1 MINLSALPGFYRALL
16 AAALLLL
23 CQPAWASKR
32 VALVIGNAAYQN
44 APMLPNPVNDGAVIS
59 ATLKDAGFD
68 VVDSRH
74 DLSAV
79 EMRRALRDFSDRAR
93 DADIALIYY
102 AGHGL
107 EVDGNNYL
115 IPVDAK
121 LERDAD
127 VYDEGLSLDRVLVA
141 IEPAKQ
147 LRLVILD
154 ACRDNPFAKSM
165 KRTLVSRSIERG
177 LAKVEPTSPNTL
189 IAYSAKAGS
198 TALDGDSKNSP
209 FTVALSKHLTTPGL
223 DVRRAFGFVRDD
235 VLKTTNNRQEPFV
248 YGSLGGED
256 VPLVP
261 AKPVAA
267 APAAEPAP
275 NPQVEARRDYELAV
289 QIGNKA
295 ALNAFLTQHPDGYY
309 ANLARIQLAKVE
321 AEEARVVATEKARLA
336 EQERARLAAGSA
348 QNAPQLKAAEAEA
361 KSAEDARIAA
371 EKAKQVALD
380 QAADA
385 ERKRV
390 AAEASIAP
398 TPSGGRTAASND
410 TVLAAAPA
418 ANSPT
423 PAPPAPPKKTDVAAL
438 TPGPAPQ
445 ADLGKSVQLELQR
458 VGCLSGPVDG
468 DWNAATKRSLSSFNR
483 NAGTKLDVKTASLD
497 TLDAI
502 KRKDGRVCP
511 PACDHGFRADGD
523 HCSKIVCAEG
533 SFINDDNECEKRH
546 GKTPTVKKDRE
557 REDRNRDREAD
568 HAGDRNR
575 DRRDYRDAPRNER
588 VMQEPPS
595 SDYGAPPPRAS
606 IRKPESAPGQIVCGV
621 SGCHAVAR
629 GCHIEYKTTAQGGPI
644 EGGGGNVQVCN

>member
-1 MINLSALPGFYRALL
+1 MMKFAGLPGFYRALL
-16 AAALLLL
+16 AVALLLL
-23 CQPAWASKR
+23 CQPAWAGKR

-44 APMLPNPVNDGAVIS
+44 APTLPNPVNDGAVI
-59 ATLKDAGFD
+59 ATTLKDAGFD

-165 KRTLVSRSIERG
+165 KRTMVSRSIERG

-209 FTVALSKHLTTPGL
+209 FTTALSKHLTTPGL
-223 DVRRAFGFVRDD
+223 DVRRAFGYVRDD
-235 VLKTTNNRQEPFV
+235 VLKTTGNRQEPFV

-267 APAAEPAP
+267 APSAAPAS
-275 NPQVEARRDYELAV
+275 NPQIEARHDYELAV
-289 QIGNKA
+289 QIGNKD
-295 ALNAFLTQHPDGYY
+295 ALNAFLAQHPDGYY

-321 AEEARVVATEKARLA
+321 AEETRVVATEKARLA
-336 EQERARLAAGSA
+336 EQERARLAADSA
-348 QNAPQLKAAEAEA
+348 QTSQQLKAAEAEA
-361 KSAEDARIAA
+361 KSAEQARIAA

-380 QAADA
+380 EAADA

-390 AAEASIAP
+390 AAEAAQS
-398 TPSGGRTAASND
+398 SGRTAASNNNVVAA
-410 TVLAAAPA
+410 TVPA
-418 ANSPT
+418 ASP
-423 PAPPAPPKKTDVAAL
+423 PPAPPKQQADTRQTDVAAL

-445 ADLGKSVQLELQR
+445 VDLGKSVQLELRR
-458 VGCLSGPVDG
+458 VGCLSGPADG
-468 DWNAATKRSLSSFNR
+468 DWNAATKRSLSAFNR

-497 TLDAI
+497 TLDTI
-502 KRKDGRVCP
+502 KKKDGRVCP

-533 SFINDDNECEKRH
+533 SFLNEDNACEKRH
-546 GKTPTVKKDRE
+546 GKTPTAKKDRE
-557 REDRNRDREAD
+557 READRNRDREVN
-568 HAGDRNR
+568 RER
-575 DRRDYRDAPRNER
+575 DRSDYRNDYRDER
-588 VMQEPPS
+588 AIQEQPVQR
-595 SDYGAPPPRAS
+595 ARPPR
-606 IRKPESAPGQIVCGV
+606 ISARDSGGTGQIVCGV
-621 SGCHAVAR
+621 VGCHAVAK
-629 GCHIEYKTTAQGGPI
+629 GCHIEYHTTAQGGPI

>member
-1 MINLSALPGFYRALL
+1 MRAMMKFSGLPGFYRALF

-23 CQPAWASKR
+23 CQPAFAARR
-32 VALVIGNAAYQN
+32 VALVIGNSAYQN
-44 APMLPNPVNDGAVIS
+44 APTLPNPVNDGAVIA
-59 ATLKDAGFD
+59 ATLKSAGFD

-74 DLSAV
+74 DLGAV
-79 EMRRALRDFSDRAR
+79 ELRRALRDFSDRAR
-93 DADIALIYY
+93 DADIAVIYY

-127 VYDEGLSLDRVLVA
+127 VYDEGVSLDRVLVA

-154 ACRDNPFAKSM
+154 ACRDNPFAKTM
-165 KRTLVSRSIERG
+165 KRTLASRSIERG

-198 TALDGDSKNSP
+198 TALDGDGKDSP

-223 DVRRAFGFVRDD
+223 DVRRAFGYVRDD
-235 VLKTTNNRQEPFV
+235 VLKTTGNRQEPFV

-261 AKPVAA
+261 GKPAA
-267 APAAEPAP
+267 AVPAP
-275 NPQVEARRDYELAV
+275 APDPQAGVRRDYELAF
-289 QIGNKA
+289 QIGNKD
-295 ALNAFLTQHPDGYY
+295 ALNAFLAQHPDGYY
-309 ANLARIQLAKVE
+309 ANLARIELARIA
-321 AEEARVVATEKARLA
+321 AEETRVAATEKARQA
-336 EQERARLAAGSA
+336 EQERARLAADSTQSA
-348 QNAPQLKAAEAEA
+348 QQLKAAEAAA
-361 KSAEDARIAA
+361 KAAEQARIDA

-385 ERKRV
+385 ERKRI
-390 AAEASIAP
+390 AAES
-398 TPSGGRTAASND
+398 S
-410 TVLAAAPA
+410 AAAPSGNRA
-418 ANSPT
+418 AATNNVAAAT
-423 PAPPAPPKKTDVAAL
+423 PVANPPAPEPPKQTDVAAL

-445 ADLGKSVQLELQR
+445 ADINKSVQIELRR
-458 VGCLSGPVDG
+458 VGCLNTAADG
-468 DWNAATKRSLSSFNR
+468 EWSAATQRSLTLFNR

-502 KRKDGRVCP
+502 KHRDGRVCP
-511 PACDHGFRADGD
+511 LVCDHGFRAEGER
-523 HCSKIVCAEG
+523 CSRIVCAEG
-533 SFINDDNECEKRH
+533 SFLNEDNECEKRR
-546 GKTPTVKKDRE
+546 GKTPVARRDRDNGRE
-557 REDRNRDREAD
+557 R
-568 HAGDRNR
+568 GR
-575 DRRDYRDAPRNER
+575 DRRDYRD
-588 VMQEPPS
+588 
-595 SDYGAPPPRAS
+595 DYPDQRAIQQQPVQRARPPRL
-606 IRKPESAPGQIVCGV
+606 SARDSGGTGQIVCGV

-629 GCHIEYKTTAQGGPI
+629 GCHIEFKTTAQGGPI

>member
-1 MINLSALPGFYRALL
+1 M
-16 AAALLLL
+16 
-23 CQPAWASKR
+23 
-32 VALVIGNAAYQN
+32 
-44 APMLPNPVNDGAVIS
+44 
-59 ATLKDAGFD
+59 
-68 VVDSRH
+68 
-74 DLSAV
+74 
-79 EMRRALRDFSDRAR
+79 
-93 DADIALIYY
+93 IYY

-235 VLKTTNNRQEPFV
+235 VLKTTGNRQEPFV

-289 QIGNKA
+289 QIGNKD

-361 KSAEDARIAA
+361 KSAEQARIAA

-390 AAEASIAP
+390 AAEASSAP
-398 TPSGGRTAASND
+398 TSSGGRTAANNE
-410 TVLAAAPA
+410 TVVAAAPA
-418 ANSPT
+418 ANSP
-423 PAPPAPPKKTDVAAL
+423 APVPPKQTPPNQTDVAAL

-445 ADLGKSVQLELQR
+445 ADLGKSVQLELQPR
-458 VGCLSGPVDG
+458 RLPERSRRRRLERG
-468 DWNAATKRSLSSFNR
+468 DETLAEFVQPQRR
-483 NAGTKLDVKTASLD
+483 NQA
-497 TLDAI
+497 
-502 KRKDGRVCP
+502 RRQ
-511 PACDHGFRADGD
+511 
-523 HCSKIVCAEG
+523 
-533 SFINDDNECEKRH
+533 
-546 GKTPTVKKDRE
+546 DRE
-557 REDRNRDREAD
+557 PR
-568 HAGDRNR
+568 HAR
-575 DRRDYRDAPRNER
+575 
-588 VMQEPPS
+588 
-595 SDYGAPPPRAS
+595 
-606 IRKPESAPGQIVCGV
+606 
-621 SGCHAVAR
+621 CHQ
-629 GCHIEYKTTAQGGPI
+629 AQGRPGLPAGLRPWLQGRWRPLQQDRLR
-644 EGGGGNVQVCN
+644 GGIVYQRRQ

>member
-1 MINLSALPGFYRALL
+1 
-16 AAALLLL
+16 
-23 CQPAWASKR
+23 
-32 VALVIGNAAYQN
+32 
-44 APMLPNPVNDGAVIS
+44 
-59 ATLKDAGFD
+59 
-68 VVDSRH
+68 
-74 DLSAV
+74 
-79 EMRRALRDFSDRAR
+79 
-93 DADIALIYY
+93 
-102 AGHGL
+102 
-107 EVDGNNYL
+107 
-115 IPVDAK
+115 
-121 LERDAD
+121 
-127 VYDEGLSLDRVLVA
+127 
-141 IEPAKQ
+141 
-147 LRLVILD
+147 
-154 ACRDNPFAKSM
+154 
-165 KRTLVSRSIERG
+165 
-177 LAKVEPTSPNTL
+177 
-189 IAYSAKAGS
+189 
-198 TALDGDSKNSP
+198 
-209 FTVALSKHLTTPGL
+209 
-223 DVRRAFGFVRDD
+223 
-235 VLKTTNNRQEPFV
+235 
-248 YGSLGGED
+248 
-256 VPLVP
+256 
-261 AKPVAA
+261 
-267 APAAEPAP
+267 
-275 NPQVEARRDYELAV
+275 
-289 QIGNKA
+289 
-295 ALNAFLTQHPDGYY
+295 
-309 ANLARIQLAKVE
+309 
-321 AEEARVVATEKARLA
+321 
-336 EQERARLAAGSA
+336 
-348 QNAPQLKAAEAEA
+348 
-361 KSAEDARIAA
+361 
-371 EKAKQVALD
+371 VALD

-595 SDYGAPPPRAS
+595 SDYGAPLPRAS

>member
-1 MINLSALPGFYRALL
+1 MMNLSALHRLFL

-23 CQPAWASKR
+23 CQPAWAGKR
-32 VALVIGNAAYQN
+32 VALVVGNAAYQN
-44 APMLPNPVNDGAVIS
+44 APTLPNPVNDGAVI
-59 ATLKDAGFD
+59 ATTLRDAGFD
-68 VVDSRH
+68 VDSRH

-115 IPVDAK
+115 IPIDAK

-198 TALDGDSKNSP
+198 TALDGDNKNSP

-223 DVRRAFGFVRDD
+223 DVRRAFGYVRDD
-235 VLKTTNNRQEPFV
+235 VLKTTGNRQEPFV

-267 APAAEPAP
+267 APAAAPAS
-275 NPQVEARRDYELAV
+275 NPQVEARHDYELAV
-289 QIGNKA
+289 QIGNKD
-295 ALNAFLTQHPDGYY
+295 ALNAFLAQHSDGYY

-321 AEEARVVATEKARLA
+321 AEETRIAATEKARLA
-336 EQERARLAAGSA
+336 EQERARLAADGA
-348 QNAPQLKAAEAEA
+348 QTSQQLKAAEAEA
-361 KSAEDARIAA
+361 KAAEQARIAA

-380 QAADA
+380 QATDA
-385 ERKRV
+385 ERKR
-390 AAEASIAP
+390 ATAEASQPGSKAVGNDSIPAAV
-398 TPSGGRTAASND
+398 AASN
-410 TVLAAAPA
+410 
-418 ANSPT
+418 SP
-423 PAPPAPPKKTDVAAL
+423 PSPPPQAQPKPTQPNQTDVAAL

-445 ADLGKSVQLELQR
+445 ADLGKSVQLELRR
-458 VGCLSGPVDG
+458 VGCLSGPADG
-468 DWNAATKRSLSSFNR
+468 EWNAETRRSLSSFNR
-483 NAGTKLDVKTASLD
+483 NAGTRLDVKTASLD

-523 HCSKIVCAEG
+523 HCSKIACAEG
-533 SFINDDNECEKRH
+533 SFLNDDNECEKRH
-546 GKTPTVKKDRE
+546 GKTPTAKKDRE
-557 REDRNRDREAD
+557 REVGRARERDR
-568 HAGDRNR
+568 DRL
-575 DRRDYRDAPRNER
+575 DYRDEPRNER
-588 VMQEPPS
+588 AMQEQPS
-595 SDYGAPPPRAS
+595 GGYSEPPPRVS
-606 IRKPESAPGQIVCGV
+606 GRRPESGQGQIVCGV
-621 SGCHAVAR
+621 SGCHPVAR
-629 GCHIEYKTTAQGGPI
+629 GCHIEFRTTREGGPV
-644 EGGGGNVQVCN
+644 EGGGGNVQICN